1 MKSKN
6 TTYLFAVLLA
16 AFTVF
21 SQGCKDDKGPTELNI
36 ESMLIGDFDLNGATS
51 PDAVP
56 TDAGITITFNT
67 DIDPATANSSSIT
80 MVQDYDDTNI
90 ELTIE
95 TDGPVLFI
103 TPATELG
110 TGTLYTLTITAGL
123 LNTDE
128 LPLTQTVRTF
138 TTEGT
143 FSPAGI
149 LASWTFENTA
159 DDVTG
164 DFDPLSTG
172 VVDITYET
180 SRNTAAG
187 TAAYFNGNTSIIEIP
202 NGDVL
207 LNTDAFTL
215 SFWMK
220 TDSDG
225 HVNENGD
232 PTGHFVMGLGAF
244 YGLQYEVY
252 GNYQGAKFAIQY
264 ELGDGTTSAEDFWMP
279 SEATDA
285 SNGGY
290 QGWTYA
296 RSLTPEEMEATLKD
310 EWVLVTVTYD
320 ASNQEGHLYYN
331 GELMKSIDFDEYGD
345 DHPKKS
351 NVVGLKYGGA
361 EPDVVNEW
369 AFGFIQSRAGTMW
382 DGESWGGYDFPTSQ
396 HFQGWLDDIKFYHKA
411 LTATEIQL
419 MYDSEK

>member
-1 MKSKN
+1 
-6 TTYLFAVLLA
+6 
-16 AFTVF
+16 
-21 SQGCKDDKGPTELNI
+21 
-36 ESMLIGDFDLNGATS
+36 
-51 PDAVP
+51 
-56 TDAGITITFNT
+56 
-67 DIDPATANSSSIT
+67 
-80 MVQDYDDTNI
+80 
-90 ELTIE
+90 
-95 TDGPVLFI
+95 
-103 TPATELG
+103 
-110 TGTLYTLTITAGL
+110 
-123 LNTDE
+123 
-128 LPLTQTVRTF
+128 
-138 TTEGT
+138 
-143 FSPAGI
+143 
-149 LASWTFENTA
+149 
-159 DDVTG
+159 
-164 DFDPLSTG
+164 
-172 VVDITYET
+172 
-180 SRNTAAG
+180 
-187 TAAYFNGNTSIIEIP
+187 
-202 NGDVL
+202 
-207 LNTDAFTL
+207 
-215 SFWMK
+215 
-220 TDSDG
+220 
-225 HVNENGD
+225 
-232 PTGHFVMGLGAF
+232 
-244 YGLQYEVY
+244 
-252 GNYQGAKFAIQY
+252 
-264 ELGDGTTSAEDFWMP
+264 MP